1 MVVEFGKSF
10 SQLCRL
16 YPDIS
21 CTWTTTEGRRWA
33 STLRPAGEE
42 LDNGSIEMLSGVVQ
56 KYWRHMF
63 TKDESEKEVAL
74 TRFIQD
80 YYENVREGHNF
91 ESFYNHVTEHYP
103 EILERK
109 HIPKDYFSLESF
121 SLNCG
126 EFLPGRRYENVQGYG
141 DGLLG
146 KEVHRVRTDAD
157 QAGQVSEQPRD
168 GYDIHRHTEEAAQ

>member
-1 MVVEFGKSF
+1 M
-10 SQLCRL
+10 
-16 YPDIS
+16 
-21 CTWTTTEGRRWA
+21 
-33 STLRPAGEE
+33 
-42 LDNGSIEMLSGVVQ
+42 
-56 KYWRHMF
+56 
-63 TKDESEKEVAL
+63 AL

-126 EFLPGRRYENVQGYG
+126 EFLPG
-141 DGLLG
+141 DAT
-146 KEVHRVRTDAD
+146 RTCARIR
-157 QAGQVSEQPRD
+157 GRTSRERSSSCSN
-168 GYDIHRHTEEAAQ
+168 